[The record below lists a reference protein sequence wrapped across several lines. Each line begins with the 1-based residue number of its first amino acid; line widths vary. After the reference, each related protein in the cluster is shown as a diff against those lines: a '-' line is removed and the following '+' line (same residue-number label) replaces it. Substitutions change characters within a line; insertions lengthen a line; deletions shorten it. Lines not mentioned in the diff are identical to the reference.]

1 MRPLPLIAA
10 ALAIAL
16 LSCSKTT
23 EESGTLVPV
32 ETPSGGPLALPDPD
46 QQGGHIGRAPRR
58 ITVAQLDSS
67 IQIATGRRW
76 TSLDALAPSLGRA
89 DYALVNS
96 ESAEP
101 TLVFAKFLEDGAREV
116 CLATATADLA
126 QTRAASRIL
135 AEQLPDSL
143 TNLTT
148 IPDSAVRSNLVYLS
162 MRFWGQP
169 LSGPELDSWTALFKN
184 AATRAQAIGRREQAL
199 AAVCIALMTDPRF
212 ITY

>member
-1 MRPLPLIAA
+1 MRSVPLMAVA
-10 ALAIAL
+10 MAMAL

-23 EESGTLVPV
+23 EESGTLVPI
-32 ETPSGGPLALPDPD
+32 ETPSGGPTSLPDPD

-67 IQIATGRRW
+67 IQVATGRRW
-76 TSLDALAPSLGRA
+76 ASLDSLAPSLGRA

-116 CLATATADLA
+116 CLATAIADLA
-126 QTRAASRIL
+126 QTRASARIL

-162 MRFWGQP
+162 TRFWGQP
-169 LSGPELDSWTALFKN
+169 LSGPELDSWTMLFKN
-184 AATRAQAIGRREQAL
+184 AAARAQTVAKREQAL